1 MGRVKYLLNIVWKHM
16 DVRIISF
23 PKMVIFSLIMLLIS
37 NAITLRRDKSILYS
51 RIVIQSLILISI
63 LAFNNLHIK
72 ALGNGIGIYGG
83 LFNISVFSQTFNIFI
98 FFITS
103 LILTLT
109 AFYPRKVY
117 ITKNES
123 IYNFFMM
130 KLLYNKNLISNK
142 VGEQFRII
150 EYPLIML
157 FVICGAIFLI
167 STGDLISIFLSIE
180 LQSYGLYIICTLY
193 RDSESSTA
201 SGLTYFLLGG
211 LSSCFILLGSGLLYI
226 NSGATSLDNIYII
239 ASISEMGFQT
249 SVPYNLYFLN
259 MNIAFIIMFTGF
271 LFKVSAAPFHFWS
284 PDVYDGI
291 PTIVT
296 TFVAIIAKISIF
308 AFFLELIYYTDFYF
322 SWKVILLLS
331 SLLSLIIG
339 SVLGLTQFRIKRLLA
354 YSTINHVGFI
364 LLALSVNSVESI
376 QSFIFYL
383 LQYSICNLNA
393 FMILIS
399 IGFSLFM
406 YVYKEEQDKRNLID
420 KNNSPIQLINQ
431 IKGYFYINSY
441 MALSFGI
448 TIFSFVGI
456 PPIIG
461 FFAKQMVLSAAL
473 DAGYVFMVLVGIL
486 TSVIGA
492 GYYLNLIKQVFFYK
506 ENYEINPSLENVD
519 LVVYRVS
526 YNNTINEN
534 ISKLEEIKPNNIV
547 INSACSVIISFISL
561 LLILFIYMPEEWYNV
576 ISLLTLMEFKA

>member
-1 MGRVKYLLNIVWKHM
+1 M
-16 DVRIISF
+16 
-23 PKMVIFSLIMLLIS
+23 S
-37 NAITLRRDKSILYS
+37 NAISLRRDKSILYS
-51 RIVIQSLILISI
+51 RIVINSLILTSV

-72 ALGNGIGIYGG
+72 GLGEGIGIYGG

-98 FFITS
+98 FLITS

-109 AFYPRKVY
+109 AFYPRKIHIV
-117 ITKNES
+117 KKES

-142 VGEQFRII
+142 NGEQFRII
-150 EYPLIML
+150 EYPLIIT

-239 ASISEMGFQT
+239 ASISEMGLYT
-249 SVPYNLYFLN
+249 SVPYSLYFLN
-259 MNIAFIIMFTGF
+259 LNIAFIIMFTGF

-308 AFFLELIYYTDFYF
+308 AFFLEVIYYTDYFF
-322 SWKVILLLS
+322 SWKIVLLLS

-339 SVLGLTQFRIKRLLA
+339 SVLGLTQFRIKRLFA

-376 QSFIFYL
+376 QSFIFYI
-383 LQYSICNLNA
+383 LQYSIANLNG
-393 FMILIS
+393 FMILVS
-399 IGFSLFM
+399 IGFSL
-406 YVYKEEQDKRNLID
+406 YIYIYKEKQDNSNLID

-431 IKGYFYINSY
+431 IKGYFHINPYI
-441 MALSFGI
+441 ALSLAI

-473 DAGYVFMVLVGIL
+473 DAGYIFMVIIAIL

-492 GYYLNLIKQVFFYK
+492 GYYLNLIKQIFFYK
-506 ENYEINPSLENVD
+506 ESYEINPSIENINIVA
-519 LVVYRVS
+519 YTVS
-526 YNNTINEN
+526 YNDILNKSPN
-534 ISKLEEIKPNNIV
+534 KLEKVKAKNIL
-547 INSACSVIISFISL
+547 INSAFSIIISFISL
-561 LLILFIYMPEEWYNV
+561 LLILFLYMPEEWYNI
-576 ISLLTLMEFKA
+576 ISIITLIQFKA